1 MAPYH
6 VVLVHFPTA
15 LWIVA
20 GLAILLRAAT
30 AGPLGQIADRALP
43 ALLGAGFVFG
53 TATYVIGLMV
63 WPWEALSSTPVGRNH
78 MLTASWSLA
87 YFGLLWV
94 TRWVQGATLWDSGVR
109 RLEMAAVAAL
119 GLVLVG
125 ITGTLGGHLIGV
137 YTEVSAVLR
146 AMGWEVY
153 TTYYVPDTTLMILVA
168 AALVMVVIG
177 WFGRA
182 RA

>member
-1 MAPYH
+1 
-6 VVLVHFPTA
+6 
-15 LWIVA
+15 
-20 GLAILLRAAT
+20 
-30 AGPLGQIADRALP
+30 
-43 ALLGAGFVFG
+43 
-53 TATYVIGLMV
+53 
-63 WPWEALSSTPVGRNH
+63 
-78 MLTASWSLA
+78 
-87 YFGLLWV
+87 
-94 TRWVQGATLWDSGVR
+94 
-109 RLEMAAVAAL
+109 MAAVAAL

-146 AMGWEVY
+146 ALGWEVY